1 VGKGRVVYLESDNC
15 DRTSF
20 MLELRTFSTSKTHME
35 SYWSHADCILAC
47 NLRTSSF
54 RSFFVFDV
62 GTTRARFDLGMAN
75 SFRERDKVG
84 TKLEIAS
91 FTQEYRRWGK
101 RRGQEIVHCN
111 ATAQKFDISMPRF
124 PDACADH
131 PQRRGTLEVQAPGPN
146 KSIAWHSNEPQKS
159 FRDSERQFI

>member
-1 VGKGRVVYLESDNC
+1 MGKGRAVYLESDSC

-75 SFRERDKVG
+75 SFRERDKIG
-84 TKLEIAS
+84 TKPEIAS
-91 FTQEYRRWGK
+91 FVQEYRRWGK
-101 RRGQEIVHCN
+101 RRGQEIVRCDAMRPHR
-111 ATAQKFDISMPRF
+111 ISKPQCQDFLMLV
-124 PDACADH
+124 
-131 PQRRGTLEVQAPGPN
+131 QRRGTLKGP
-146 KSIAWHSNEPQKS
+146 SSWPQQIHSVAFE
-159 FRDSERQFI
+159 

>member
-1 VGKGRVVYLESDNC
+1 MGKGRVVYLESDNC

-62 GTTRARFDLGMAN
+62 GTTRVRFDLVMVD
-75 SFRERDKVG
+75 SFRGR
-84 TKLEIAS
+84 
-91 FTQEYRRWGK
+91 GK
-101 RRGQEIVHCN
+101 S
-111 ATAQKFDISMPRF
+111 AQSLR
-124 PDACADH
+124 
-131 PQRRGTLEVQAPGPN
+131 
-146 KSIAWHSNEPQKS
+146 
-159 FRDSERQFI
+159 